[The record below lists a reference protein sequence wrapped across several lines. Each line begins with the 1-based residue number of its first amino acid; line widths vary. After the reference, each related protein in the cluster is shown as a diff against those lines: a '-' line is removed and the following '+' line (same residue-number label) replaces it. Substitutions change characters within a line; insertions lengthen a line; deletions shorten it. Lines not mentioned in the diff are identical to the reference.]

1 MTVLRPFNPQAS
13 HKCRF
18 SKGTDMLCMSYM
30 ISEIIHMHKTLTYT
44 HLYIVSKIE
53 KKTVKFIKYLVTLFG
68 NKFFIKTFL
77 ELNLSFNI

>member
-1 MTVLRPFNPQAS
+1 MTVFRPFNPQAS

-18 SKGTDMLCMSYM
+18 SKGTDMLCTSYM
-30 ISEIIHMHKTLTYT
+30 ISEIHMHKTLTYT

-53 KKTVKFIKYLVTLFG
+53 KINTVKFIKYLVKLFG

-77 ELNLSFNI
+77 NRVKFII